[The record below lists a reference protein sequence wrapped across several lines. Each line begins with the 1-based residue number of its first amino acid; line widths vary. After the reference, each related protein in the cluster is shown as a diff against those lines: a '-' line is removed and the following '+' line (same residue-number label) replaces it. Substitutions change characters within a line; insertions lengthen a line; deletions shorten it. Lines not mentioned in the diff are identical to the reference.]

1 MPTTLSPIAKTLL
14 NGFREGLIVFNVEGR
29 IVFANDPARK
39 TLAKLGIDLH
49 GHARELEPW
58 FDTLGG
64 RSHPLRL
71 SDLVV
76 GTATFLPPV
85 EATEPTRLADQE
97 KEAIVRA
104 LDAHQW
110 KLSATAERLGISR
123 TTLWRRLKAY
133 GLHRDGRSKWAYLS

>member
-1 MPTTLSPIAKTLL
+1 MPTTLSPFAKTLL
-14 NGFREGLIVFNVEGR
+14 DGFREGLIVFNVEGR
-29 IVFANDPARK
+29 IVFANEPARQ
-39 TLAKLGIDLH
+39 TLAGLGIDLR

-58 FDTLGG
+58 LDTLGS
-64 RSHPLRL
+64 RSYPLRL
-71 SDLVV
+71 SELVV
-76 GTATFLPPV
+76 GTATFLPPI
-85 EATEPTRLADQE
+85 EAARPTKLVDQE
-97 KEAIVRA
+97 KETIVRA